1 MSDDDTELHTCSAV
15 CVSPSTTVQSL
26 SPISPREW
34 FKAGNDHRFS
44 AQNMKS
50 VIERY
55 NKAKE
60 DNTNKLGDPSS
71 EVKVFDSNNSIQ
83 LYKSTTNLSL
93 VMSSFCYFV
102 AIVSGS
108 EEDSFIWPSALVV
121 QLEHGIW
128 KWLFWQREAA
138 LLRKQLENLQR
149 NHRKMMGEEL
159 SGLNVK
165 ELQNLEKQ
173 LEMSLRGVRVKKDQ
187 ILVEEVQELNRKRN
201 FSHQENKE
209 LYKKLDLV
217 RQENMELYKK
227 VYGTREANAVSRNA
241 MSSNSLS
248 VNEDP
253 LTPLHLQLSQ
263 PQLQHYEMPG
273 TTKLRL
279 SLH

>member
-1 MSDDDTELHTCSAV
+1 MLKKAKELAILCDAEVGVIIFS
-15 CVSPSTTVQSL
+15 STSKLYDYANTS
-26 SPISPREW
+26 
-34 FKAGNDHRFS
+34 
-44 AQNMKS
+44 MKS

-71 EVKVFDSNNSIQ
+71 EVKF
-83 LYKSTTNLSL
+83 L
-93 VMSSFCYFV
+93 
-102 AIVSGS
+102 
-108 EEDSFIWPSALVV
+108 
-121 QLEHGIW
+121 
-128 KWLFWQREAA
+128 QREAA